1 MDAGNL
7 QNKLPR
13 RIEAYRLYLMR
24 FRSKALR
31 ATVATGISLWIA
43 VVACLIGCTLPSF
56 ANFGS
61 VNAPSIHENSTEQ
74 NQPDLMANMENC
86 PYHSGRNAPPKQN
99 DRKPVPGGRMSCCPV
114 EVTVASK
121 PDTATLHIVAAR
133 QFVLKSDFGLMTVR
147 FFHSPE
153 FVPLFGPSGRDTLLE
168 TQLLRI

>member
-121 PDTATLHIVAAR
+121 SDITKLAVTLAQDFDLLANVDLVTTRFHHAVESVP
-133 QFVLKSDFGLMTVR
+133 FVLHD
-147 FFHSPE
+147 
-153 FVPLFGPSGRDTLLE
+153 GRDTLLK
-168 TQLLRI
+168 THLLRI